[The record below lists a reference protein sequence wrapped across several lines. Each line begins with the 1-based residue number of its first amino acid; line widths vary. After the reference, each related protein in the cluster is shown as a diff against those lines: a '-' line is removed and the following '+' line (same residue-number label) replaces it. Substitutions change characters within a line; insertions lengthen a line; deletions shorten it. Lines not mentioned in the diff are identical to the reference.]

1 VRPFASRELKA
12 LGLYTVLTVAL
23 TWPLAARLRVTG
35 PGDTAFF
42 AWVIGWEAH
51 ALRTAPAMLPHAN
64 IFHPQRYALGLDEP
78 VLGTAALA
86 LPLLAFT
93 DDAVLRFNLV
103 RLLTFVLT
111 AFTTYLLARD
121 LGCGEAPAL
130 FAGAAF
136 AFSTIR
142 TDHIAHLSTLGTQW
156 LPLVLLFAFRFFR
169 AGLLRHALLAALFF
183 ALAAYACGY
192 HGVIGLLVLPVAFL
206 PLMWGRWRRLPGAVL
221 GVVVAGLALL
231 PLYRLQ
237 RAALGDVGFA
247 RGREETILYAASL
260 QSFLATSSS
269 NRVYG
274 ELTAPFR
281 LQGPNN
287 LFPGLALP
295 AIVVAGALWLWREK
309 RRPGREAMALSVM
322 GAAAVVVAL
331 GPEVQWM
338 GRRLFPGPFG
348 LLREAI
354 PLLHMIRVTS
364 RAGIFLALSLSLLAA
379 LTLARRQAPRRTVA
393 LLGGLALAEALI
405 VPVTF
410 PAWTDVV
417 DTRRPPPAVYSW
429 LAAQP
434 GEMAVVEL
442 PIMED
447 DGLFRRPACDES
459 VYMLRS
465 TLHWKRL
472 VNGWAGGEP
481 EIHKTA
487 RALARRFPSEDS
499 VAFFRG
505 LGVRYVILHAG
516 CLGPN
521 QRARLERDLPA
532 LAGSLREA
540 ARFGDDTVFALA
552 DPATATR

>member
-1 VRPFASRELKA
+1 MRPFASRELKA

-42 AWVIGWEAH
+42 AWVMGWEAH
-51 ALRTAPAMLPHAN
+51 ALRTRPAMLPHAN

-78 VLGTAALA
+78 VLGTAVLA
-86 LPLLAFT
+86 LPLAPFT

-111 AFTTYLLARD
+111 ALTTYLLARD
-121 LGCGEAPAL
+121 LGCAEAPAL

-142 TDHIAHLSTLGTQW
+142 TDQIAHLSTLGTQW
-156 LPLVLLFAFRFFR
+156 LSPVLLFAFRFFR
-169 AGLLRHALLAALFF
+169 TGFLRHALLAALSF

-192 HGVIGLLVLPVAFL
+192 HGVIGLMVLPVALL
-206 PLMWGRWRRLPGAVL
+206 PVLWGRWRRLPAAVL
-221 GVVVAGLALL
+221 GAVAAGVALL

-237 RAALGDVGFA
+237 RAALGEVGFA
-247 RGREETILYAASL
+247 RGREETILYAASIE
-260 QSFLATSSS
+260 SFLASSSS

-281 LQGPNN
+281 LHGPNN
-287 LFPGLALP
+287 LFPGLVLP
-295 AIVVAGALWLWREK
+295 AIVIAGALWLWRGRK
-309 RRPGREAMALSVM
+309 RPGREALALAVM
-322 GAAAVVVAL
+322 GVAAVLVAL

-338 GRRLFPGPFG
+338 GQTLFPGPFG
-348 LLREAI
+348 LARDAI
-354 PLLHMIRVTS
+354 PLLRMIRVTS
-364 RAGIFLALSLSLLAA
+364 RAGIFLALSLALLAA
-379 LTLARRQAPRRTVA
+379 LTLARRQARPRTVA

-417 DTRRPPPAVYSW
+417 DTRRPPPPVYAW
-429 LAAQP
+429 LAGQP
-434 GEMAVVEL
+434 GEIAVVEL

-481 EIHKTA
+481 ESHKTA
-487 RALARRFPSEDS
+487 RALARRFPSEES

-505 LGVRYVILHAG
+505 LGVRYVVLHGG

-521 QRARLERDLPA
+521 QRARMDRDLPA
-532 LAGSLREA
+532 FQAALREV
-540 ARFGDDTVFALA
+540 ARFGDDVVFEPIP
-552 DPATATR
+552 PAGAE

>member
-1 VRPFASRELKA
+1 MRPFASRELKA
-12 LGLYTVLTVAL
+12 LGFYTVLTVAL
-23 TWPLAARLRVTG
+23 TWPLAARLRITG
-35 PGDTAFF
+35 PGDTAYF
-42 AWVIGWEAH
+42 AWVMGWEAH
-51 ALRTAPAMLPHAN
+51 ALRTQPAMLPHAN

-78 VLGTAALA
+78 ILGTTVLA
-86 LPLLAFT
+86 LPLAAFT

-130 FAGAAF
+130 FAGAVF

-142 TDHIAHLSTLGTQW
+142 TDQIAHLSTLGTQW
-156 LPLVLLFAFRFFR
+156 LSPVLLFAFRFFR
-169 AGLLRHALLAALFF
+169 SGRVRHALLAALFF

-192 HGVIGLLVLPVAFL
+192 HGVIGLMVLPVALL
-206 PLMWGRWRRLPGAVL
+206 PVVWGRWRRLPAAVL
-221 GVVVAGLALL
+221 GAVAAGIALL

-237 RAALGDVGFA
+237 RAALGEVGFA

-260 QSFLATSSS
+260 ESFLATSSS

-287 LFPGLALP
+287 VFPGLVLP
-295 AIVVAGALWLWREK
+295 AVVLGGAWWLWREK
-309 RRPGREAMALSVM
+309 RRPGREAVALALM
-322 GAAAVVVAL
+322 GAVAVVVAL

-338 GRRLFPGPFG
+338 GRTLFPGPFG
-348 LLREAI
+348 LLRDAI
-354 PLLHMIRVTS
+354 PLLRMIRVTS
-364 RAGIFLALSLSLLAA
+364 RAGIFLALSLALLAA
-379 LTLARRQAPRRTVA
+379 LTLARRQARPRTVA

-417 DTRRPPPAVYSW
+417 DTRQPPPAIYAW

-481 EIHKTA
+481 ESHKAA
-487 RALARRFPSEDS
+487 RALARRFPSDES
-499 VAFFRG
+499 VEFFRG
-505 LGVRYVILHAG
+505 LGVRYVLLHGG

-521 QRARLERDLPA
+521 QRARVARDLPTFA
-532 LAGSLREA
+532 ASLREV
-540 ARFGDDTVFALA
+540 ARFGDDAAFELA
-552 DPATATR
+552 APPAPR

>member
-1 VRPFASRELKA
+1 VRLSVSRELSAVA
-12 LGLYTVLTVAL
+12 LYSLLTVAL

-42 AWVIGWEAH
+42 AWVMGWEAH
-51 ALRTAPAMLPHAN
+51 ALRTAPATLPHAN

-78 VLGTAALA
+78 ILGTAVLA
-86 LPLLAFT
+86 LPLAAFT

-111 AFTTYLLARD
+111 ALTTYLLARD

-142 TDHIAHLSTLGTQW
+142 TDQIAHLSTLGTQW

-169 AGLLRHALLAALFF
+169 TGLLRHALLAALFF
-183 ALAAYACGY
+183 ALAGYACGY
-192 HGVIGLLVLPVAFL
+192 HGVIGLLVLPLAFL
-206 PLMWGRWRRLPGAVL
+206 PVLWSRWRRLPVALLGAAA
-221 GVVVAGLALL
+221 AGLALL

-237 RAALGDVGFA
+237 RAALGGVGFA

-260 QSFLATSSS
+260 ESFLATSSS
-269 NRVYG
+269 NRIYG

-281 LQGPNN
+281 LNGPSN
-287 LFPGLALP
+287 LFPGLVLP
-295 AIVVAGALWLWREK
+295 AVVVAGALWLWREK
-309 RRPGREAMALSVM
+309 RRPGREAIALAVMA
-322 GAAAVVVAL
+322 GAAVLVAL
-331 GPEVQWM
+331 GPEVRWM
-338 GRRLFPGPFG
+338 GHALFPGPFG
-348 LLREAI
+348 LARDAI
-354 PLLHMIRVTS
+354 PLLRMIRVTS
-364 RAGIFLALSLSLLAA
+364 RAGIFLALSLALLAA
-379 LTLARRQAPRRTVA
+379 LTLARRQARPRTVA
-393 LLGGLALAEALI
+393 ILGALTLAEALI

-410 PAWTDVV
+410 PSWTDVV
-417 DTRRPPPAVYSW
+417 DTRLSPPPVYAW

-434 GEMAVVEL
+434 GEMPVVEL
-442 PIMED
+442 PIMDD

-481 EIHKTA
+481 EGHKTA
-487 RALARRFPSEDS
+487 RALAKRFPSEDS
-499 VAFFRG
+499 LQLFRG
-505 LGVRYVILHAG
+505 LGVRYVVLHGG

-521 QRARLERDLPA
+521 QRARMERDLPA
-532 LAGSLREA
+532 FAASLREV
-540 ARFGDDTVFALA
+540 ARFGDDTVFEPLA
-552 DPATATR
+552 PASASP